1 MNEST
6 IAAQRACGMALD
18 RLDTLLCSD
27 KSSGTFGCVDRDFW
41 AYKTVRGF
49 ASAPYQHVMSGLA
62 YLAEVQGEFQPKQL
76 RLDALGV
83 LDFWIRSRNANGSAN
98 EWYRNE
104 QSYCATAMGLHSA
117 TETLWVLKRSLSVS
131 ELNLRCE
138 QLRRSEL
145 WLRERSNPYA
155 ANQNVASCAARYV
168 LGTLLADSEMQQHAV
183 VSLRDVVGDVE
194 TKGYLAE
201 YSGVDLGY
209 SLLSID
215 LLVAAHQAGLTQC
228 EPLVAGLCRQL
239 SSLAGSR
246 GDLPFVLGSRGTTH
260 KFFGG
265 VHYFA
270 NVLESASLLR
280 ERALETQPT
289 AQAEAITRYDDR
301 YLTTFGFS
309 ALVRRL
315 IFECKQRT
323 VRSAASSSQPVVPRL
338 PIKRADFAGGSF
350 FTHVELGYGIHF
362 VAANG
367 NQVTHLGY
375 VFTDDDGRRWST
387 LKRPVK
393 SDDEYVFTLVSDTLP
408 LKHFELGYRLLF
420 AYCQVPFIARLVSW
434 WARTRLGRPN
444 KALKISFRREVVNS
458 SASIDVRDRIRIPIK
473 VNGVITA
480 IESFPYH
487 SPSLIDAKRDKANLH
502 QFTRVIGQVSGETD
516 LAICWRITP
525 EGQVIIIIESK

>member
-1 MNEST
+1 MNESKVH
-6 IAAQRACGMALD
+6 IQRACATALD
-18 RLDTLLCSD
+18 RLAALLCSD
-27 KSSGTFGCVDRDFW
+27 KSSSTFGCVDRDFW

-62 YLAEVQGEFQPKQL
+62 YLAEVQVEFQRQNL
-76 RLDALGV
+76 RADALGV
-83 LDFWIRSRNANGSAN
+83 LDFWIRSRNTNGSAN

-117 TETLWVLKRSLSVS
+117 TETLWVLKSTLSVS
-131 ELNLRCE
+131 ELNLKCE
-138 QLRRSEL
+138 QLRRSDL

-155 ANQNVASCAARYV
+155 ANQNIASCAARYV

-183 VSLRDVVGDVE
+183 ASLHDVVSDVE
-194 TKGYLAE
+194 RKGYLAE

-228 EPLVAGLCRQL
+228 EPLVAGLCWQL

-270 NVLESASLLR
+270 NVLGSASLLR

-289 AQAEAITRYDDR
+289 AQAEAIARYDDR
-301 YLTTFGFS
+301 YLATFGFS
-309 ALVRRL
+309 ALARRL
-315 IFECKQRT
+315 MFECKQRT
-323 VRSAASSSQPVVPRL
+323 VPSATSSSKPDVPRL

-350 FTHVELGYGIHF
+350 FTHVEFGHGIHF

-375 VFTDDDGRRWST
+375 VFTDDDGRRWSS
-387 LKRPVK
+387 LNRPAK
-393 SDDEYVFTLVSDTLP
+393 SDEKYAFTLVSDALP
-408 LKHFELGYRLLF
+408 LERFELGYRLLF
-420 AYCQVPFIARLVSW
+420 AYCRAPFIARLVSW

-444 KALKISFRREVVNS
+444 KALKISFRREVMNS
-458 SASIDVRDRIRIPIK
+458 SASIEVRDQIRIPAK
-473 VNGVITA
+473 VKGVITA
-480 IESFPYH
+480 IGSFPYH
-487 SPSLIDAKRDKANLH
+487 SPSFIDTKRDKVNQH
-502 QFTRVIGQVSGETD
+502 RFTRVISQVSGETD
-516 LAICWRITP
+516 LAICWRVTP
-525 EGQVIIIIESK
+525 DGQVIDIMDS